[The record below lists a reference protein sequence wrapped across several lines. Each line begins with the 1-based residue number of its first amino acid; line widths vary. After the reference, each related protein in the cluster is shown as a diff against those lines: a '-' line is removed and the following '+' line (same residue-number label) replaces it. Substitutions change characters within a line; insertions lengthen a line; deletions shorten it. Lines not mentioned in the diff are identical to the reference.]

1 MSCKISMH
9 SNETIHLALDR
20 EINFLDTADMY
31 GMQEIAAA
39 ETSCGLIKVGAQTT
53 NSFGMAQ
60 LPECKCLYLANSFS
74 QDSFY

>member
-1 MSCKISMH
+1 MH

-53 NSFGMAQ
+53 NSFGMAP
-60 LPECKCLYLANSFS
+60 LPECKCLDLAIRSRTIVFIEGS
-74 QDSFY
+74 TPY